1 MGRRGGAVRAGAG
14 RGLCLEAGR
23 GSRAAVRAAVPHD
36 LRLRQR
42 LRLEPHS
49 AGRRRSGCGYSH
61 GRAGR
66 SAERRRDMVGVP
78 EAGGS
83 SPDSG
88 GADPPFRLHGG
99 DGYRPG
105 CAVFILPAVWPYHS
119 DSYQPRPQT
128 ERPSGQSPDRHGG
141 DPGGTGTGGVVSG
154 IPTGELCK
162 PLGSDP
168 GCHSVVVPEHPRKGG
183 GKRPAGSDRFRP
195 RSGAGSCAPC
205 VSGTQN

>member
-1 MGRRGGAVRAGAG
+1 MGRRGGAVRPGAV

-23 GSRAAVRAAVPHD
+23 GSRAAVRAALPHD

-42 LRLEPHS
+42 LRLEPGS
-49 AGRRRSGCGYSH
+49 AVRRCSGCGYPH
-61 GRAGR
+61 GRAGH

-83 SPDSG
+83 SPG
-88 GADPPFRLHGG
+88 GGVTDPPFRLHGG

-119 DSYQPRPQT
+119 DPHQPRPQT